1 MITVNGTVIS
11 KNTFK
16 FPGGEL
22 GVSLKNVEG
31 PTTSVEVEALLLNS
45 DDIMELALIT
55 SAIREALSYGKIPME
70 LRLLYFPYGR
80 QDRVCNEGEAHGVKV
95 MAGIINLLGYDR
107 VGILDPH
114 SDAVIAA
121 VNNSYPIE
129 QHLPAADA
137 LEDLVRKQHY
147 ELVCPDAGAEKKINR
162 LAKELGA
169 WGLTPPVHYA
179 SKKRNLATG
188 EITAT
193 EIDGDFTDKDLI
205 LVDDICDGG
214 RTFIE
219 LAKVLRAKGARKL
232 VLYVTH
238 GIFSKG
244 MDELKEYF
252 DHVYAAYAFKEPGS
266 MFLTLGVDLNNGGL
280 AE

>member
-22 GVSLKNVEG
+22 GVSLKNVDA
-31 PTTSVEVEALLLNS
+31 PTTSVEVEALLKNS
-45 DDIMELALIT
+45 DDIMELVLIT
-55 SAIREALSYGKIPME
+55 SAIREALSYRKVPME

-80 QDRVCNEGEAHGVKV
+80 QDRVCNPGEAHGVKA
-95 MAGIINLLGYDR
+95 MAGIINLLGYDM

-121 VNNSYPIE
+121 VNNSYPID
-129 QHLPAADA
+129 QCIPAAEA
-137 LEDLVRKQHY
+137 LEDLVRKEHY
-147 ELVCPDAGAEKKINR
+147 ELVSPDAGAEKKINK
-162 LAKELGA
+162 LAKALGA

-179 SKKRNLATG
+179 RKKRNLATG

-193 EIDGDFTDKDLI
+193 EIDGNFAGKDLVI
-205 LVDDICDGG
+205 VDDICDGG

-219 LAKVLRAKGARKL
+219 LAKVLKEKGAGKL
-232 VLYVTH
+232 VLYVSH

-244 MDELKEYF
+244 FEELKQHF
-252 DHVYAAYAFKEPGS
+252 DRVICGYSFEPRETDDFFIS
-266 MFLTLGVDLNNGGL
+266 LLNEDLV
-280 AE
+280 